1 MSRDKFMR
9 SIFLIVCFLFFCGS
23 FCLAQQTNEVENQVD
38 FETVLDKVL
47 PIEQRLGLN
56 IGFRTHRDL
65 YTETLEYS
73 FLFSLD
79 FPTSKVSIVT
89 READTVSVYDQLATL
104 RRQNPKATI
113 EHLTQQIKVKE
124 QTLTEVEC
132 PQLKQLFFSFEKIN
146 FRSPSSDLIVLHP
159 MIYEIKSRFGGG
171 DMYLTFVEEE
181 QPLVKW
187 ALRVKA
193 AANSCAAKAKKPIKK

>member
-1 MSRDKFMR
+1 M
-9 SIFLIVCFLFFCGS
+9 CGS
-23 FCLAQQTNEVENQVD
+23 FCLAQQTNEAENQVN
-38 FETVLDKVL
+38 FEAALDTVL

-65 YTETLEYS
+65 YTDTLEYS
-73 FLFSLD
+73 FLLSFD
-79 FPTSKVSIVT
+79 YPTNKVTIVI
-89 READTVSVYDQLATL
+89 READTISIHDQLAAL
-104 RRQNPKATI
+104 RLRSPKATS
-113 EHLTQQIKVKE
+113 EDLTQQIKVKE
-124 QTLTEVEC
+124 RNLTEAEC

-171 DMYLTFVEEE
+171 DMNLTFVEED

-193 AANSCAAKAKKPIKK
+193 AANSCLAKAKKPMKK